1 MTFQFIL
8 CQAVSV
14 FFICLNNL
22 HAASHT
28 CGICPITSKCVFCQ
42 KKNIFFF
49 SYTYDFSFSNNAASA
64 ITCLIV
70 IDTSDFVKLSIG
82 SRATCLRSDF
92 LHVGKN
98 PQNSTHCC
106 SCFVSKQAEVKPN
119 SHHWGQQQNTNSVGL
134 MRRLENTLPG
144 LCKMYAVFTFIR
156 TMGLFKAWTV

>member
-1 MTFQFIL
+1 MQPHTHVESVPL
-8 CQAVSV
+8 QANVSSV
-14 FFICLNNL
+14 KK
-22 HAASHT
+22 T
-28 CGICPITSKCVFCQ
+28 
-42 KKNIFFF
+42 KKNIFF
-49 SYTYDFSFSNNAASA
+49 SLVTYDFSFSNNAASA

-70 IDTSDFVKLSIG
+70 IDASDFVKLSIG

-92 LHVGKN
+92 LQERN

-106 SCFVSKQAEVKPN
+106 SCCVSKQAEVKPN
-119 SHHWGQQQNTNSVGL
+119 SSVGL